1 LLDHFLV
8 CHDELKRSF
17 PREYGRSEE
26 ILVETAMANAKAGKQ
41 KEPRPIEL
49 DLSILSETEKRAA
62 CWREMLTTY
71 CRIHG
76 RLKAEWAPWAEK
88 DYQEFLTTMRK
99 LRDLLQEK
107 A

>member
-1 LLDHFLV
+1 
-8 CHDELKRSF
+8 
-17 PREYGRSEE
+17 
-26 ILVETAMANAKAGKQ
+26 
-41 KEPRPIEL
+41 
-49 DLSILSETEKRAA
+49 
-62 CWREMLTTY
+62 MLTTY